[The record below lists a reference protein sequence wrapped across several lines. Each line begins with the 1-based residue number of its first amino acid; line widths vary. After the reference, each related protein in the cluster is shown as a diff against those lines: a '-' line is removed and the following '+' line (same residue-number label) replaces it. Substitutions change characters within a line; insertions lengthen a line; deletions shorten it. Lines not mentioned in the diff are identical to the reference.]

1 MNISVSPLQNVTGL
15 KKSQYIEDE
24 AVRLFVRNKHK
35 SLCNHNQNKVK
46 KVNVD
51 RVHAL
56 EEYLLKDFKERFDR
70 VYKQHSDITVVLCGK
85 FAQNYFKKCYESRLD
100 SIDFREI
107 IHPSYSNWSD
117 NRFITRIKKDS
128 NTILEKELLEEIKAY
143 YHKNP

>member
-15 KKSQYIEDE
+15 KKSQYIEDN
-24 AVRLFVRNKHK
+24 AVRYFVKNY
-35 SLCNHNQNKVK
+35 SDNLCNHNQNKVK

-85 FAQNYFKKCYESRLD
+85 FAQNL
-100 SIDFREI
+100 
-107 IHPSYSNWSD
+107 
-117 NRFITRIKKDS
+117 
-128 NTILEKELLEEIKAY
+128 
-143 YHKNP
+143 